1 MSERALN
8 NQKLLDALEFI
19 DDEYIAAAAKYR
31 MKYEAQPAEPPKMT
45 WRTPLKH
52 WRQFVV

>member
-31 MKYEAQPAEPPKMT
+31 
-45 WRTPLKH
+45 LK
-52 WRQFVV
+52 